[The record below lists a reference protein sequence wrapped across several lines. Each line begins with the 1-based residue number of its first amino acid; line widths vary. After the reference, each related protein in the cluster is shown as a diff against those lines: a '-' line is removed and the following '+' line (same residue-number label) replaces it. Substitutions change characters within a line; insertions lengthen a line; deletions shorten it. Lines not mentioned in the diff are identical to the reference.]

1 VSLPRDQFVATI
13 RESNRQGRDAWTRF
27 ADHRDRVTGM
37 LTAAPGN
44 SLCVLGAGNLND
56 LDLDRLLGVFPE
68 LHLVDLDV
76 DAVRAGLARRRRP
89 GTEAI
94 RVHGPVDLSGI
105 LDRLP
110 TGASGDD
117 AADGLLRVLA
127 RHRCV
132 VPGHPFGVT
141 ASVGMLT
148 QLLQSVV
155 DSSLASPDVV
165 AVSLALRD
173 KHLADLL
180 HLTRPGGMVVLVTD
194 VVSTTTAPG
203 LHRSSPAGLE
213 EQMARLVA
221 SRNFFTGTNPYRII
235 ELLESDARFR
245 DLVTD
250 VRLLD
255 PWLWAVTTDRQ
266 HLTCAIVARR
276 STAPMASGIPA
287 GSCCGKAQPRRLPQ
301 LPAIGTGRSCET

>member
-1 VSLPRDQFVATI
+1 LPRDQFVATI

-76 DAVRAGLARRRRP
+76 DAVRGGLARRHRP

-110 TGASGDD
+110 IGASGDD
-117 AADGLLRVLA
+117 AADDLLRVLA

-203 LHRSSPAGLE
+203 LHRGSPAGLE

-221 SRNFFTGTNPYRII
+221 SRNFFTGTNPYRIV

-276 STAPMASGIPA
+276 TTAGVPASA
-287 GSCCGKAQPRRLPQ
+287 
-301 LPAIGTGRSCET
+301 

>member
-1 VSLPRDQFVATI
+1 
-13 RESNRQGRDAWTRF
+13 
-27 ADHRDRVTGM
+27 
-37 LTAAPGN
+37 
-44 SLCVLGAGNLND
+44 
-56 LDLDRLLGVFPE
+56 
-68 LHLVDLDV
+68 
-76 DAVRAGLARRRRP
+76 
-89 GTEAI
+89 
-94 RVHGPVDLSGI
+94 
-105 LDRLP
+105 
-110 TGASGDD
+110 
-117 AADGLLRVLA
+117 
-127 RHRCV
+127 
-132 VPGHPFGVT
+132 
-141 ASVGMLT
+141 
-148 QLLQSVV
+148 
-155 DSSLASPDVV
+155 
-165 AVSLALRD
+165 
-173 KHLADLL
+173 
-180 HLTRPGGMVVLVTD
+180 MVVLVTD